1 MFSIYDVSFR
11 EHTINRCQKKANILA
26 FSCKSHHHI
35 NTFQEPV
42 GSHMCRFP
50 ISFLKTMTLFSEEER
65 WFIQLI
71 CYWAAAF

>member
-26 FSCKSHHHI
+26 FSCKSYHHI

-50 ISFLKTMTLFSEEER
+50 ISFLKT
-65 WFIQLI
+65 
-71 CYWAAAF
+71 